1 MGNEEVFMM
10 QDENGVEREARILN
24 KIEIE
29 NQEYLIYALAMNEE
43 EDAIYVSKIVKN
55 GDSED
60 IVSIT
65 DDVEREMVN
74 SVVMEIIN
82 NL

>member
-29 NQEYLIYALAMNEE
+29 NQEYLIYALSMNEE

-65 DDVEREMVN
+65 DDEEREMVN